1 MLSRRQLLMGALAAA
16 DSPWLE
22 MDRILKRVQ
31 PPEFPKKDVAVTAY
45 GAKADGVTDSTEA
58 FWKAV
63 RECNAAGGG
72 RVIVAGGVF
81 LTGPIHLM
89 NNVNLHVAAGA
100 TIRFHRDPKRYL
112 PLMLTR
118 WEGVECMNYSPL
130 IYALD
135 RENIGIT
142 GEGTLDGNADRT
154 AWWPWKGRTE
164 YGWKKGD
171 PNQLAARDMLVKMGE
186 TDVPAAQRQFG
197 EGAYLRP
204 QFIEPYRCKNVLIQG
219 VTIINS
225 PMWEIHPVLSQ
236 NVMIDG
242 VKIDTHG
249 PNNDGCDPES
259 CRDVV
264 IQNCTFNTGD
274 DCIAIKSGRNREGRR
289 IGIPSENIVIRNCLM
304 KDGHGA
310 VTLGSELSG
319 GIRNV
324 FVEKCRM
331 ESPNQERILR
341 IKTNSVRGGYAERIY
356 MRDMKATEV
365 ADSIVSIDFTY
376 EEGDSGKFDPV
387 VKDIWVSNV
396 TCTKA
401 KYAIYMKGFARKPI
415 SNVVIE
421 DCVFDGVKN
430 ANVLEHVNGLVLRN
444 VKINGKTV

>member
-1 MLSRRQLLMGALAAA
+1 MQSLAAAA

-31 PPEFPKKDVAVTAY
+31 PPQFPKKDFVVTDY
-45 GAKADGVTDSTEA
+45 GAKADGSSDCTEA
-58 FWKAV
+58 FRKAV
-63 RECNAAGGG
+63 RACNAAGGG
-72 RVIVAGGVF
+72 RVVAAGGVF
-81 LTGPIHLM
+81 LTGPIHLLS
-89 NNVNLHVAAGA
+89 NVNLHVAAGA
-100 TIRFHRDPKRYL
+100 TLRFQRDPKRYL
-112 PLMLTR
+112 PIVLTR
-118 WEGVECMNYSPL
+118 WEGMECMNYSPL

-135 RENIGIT
+135 QENIGIT
-142 GEGTLDGNADRT
+142 GEGTLDGNADCNN
-154 AWWPWKGRTE
+154 WWPWKGRAQC
-164 YGWKKGD
+164 GWKKGD
-171 PNQLAARDMLVKMGE
+171 PNQAAARDRLIEMGE
-186 TDVPAAQRQFG
+186 TDVPAAQRKFG
-197 EGAYLRP
+197 EGTYLRP
-204 QFIEPYRCKNVLIQG
+204 QFVEPYRCKNVLIQG

-225 PMWEIHPVLSQ
+225 PMWELHPVLCK

-259 CRDVV
+259 SSDVV

-324 FVEKCRM
+324 FVENCRM

-356 MRDMKATEV
+356 MRNMKATQLSE
-365 ADSIVSIDFTY
+365 AAVSIDFTY

-387 VKDIWVSNV
+387 VKDILVSNV
-396 TCTKA
+396 SCSKA
-401 KYAIYMKGFARKPI
+401 KYAIYMKGYARKPI
-415 SNVVIE
+415 TGVVIE
-421 DCVFDGVKN
+421 DCTFDGVKN
-430 ANVLEHVNGLVLRN
+430 ANVLEHVEGLVVRN
-444 VKINGKTV
+444 TTINGKNI